1 MGKSYKKEQ
10 FPINIRL
17 FLFAKFDCLG
27 LTDIKQFY
35 IKMPKTKIKQFCIKM
50 LKMMQDPGF
59 SGFICLPDNENP
71 RICKLGLYTVY
82 SFIQCTL
89 VQHTVAKLA
98 SFSERCQ
105 YCSLI
110 LDLLKCIFTVNY
122 KKNVSSLINFIK

>member
-1 MGKSYKKEQ
+1 MGKSYKKKQ

-27 LTDIKQFY
+27 LTDIKQF
-35 IKMPKTKIKQFCIKM
+35 CIKM
-50 LKMMQDPGF
+50 LKTMQDPGF

-122 KKNVSSLINFIK
+122 KKKCF